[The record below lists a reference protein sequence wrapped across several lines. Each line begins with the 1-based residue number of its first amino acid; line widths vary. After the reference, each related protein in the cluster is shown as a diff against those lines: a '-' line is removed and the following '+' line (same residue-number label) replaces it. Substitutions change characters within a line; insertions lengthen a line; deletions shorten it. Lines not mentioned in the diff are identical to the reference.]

1 MPDCDLC
8 CETVEHTTS
17 CPFGH
22 HICSA
27 CRGNTCPFCHP
38 LDYVSLRAHESPQQS
53 PAVARRPARSTDPEL
68 ADPELADPEL
78 ADPAPELAAPAAEVH
93 LCQPRCLAASI
104 CCMALGAAWVKLL
117 AWVVYADAAVPRW
130 ATWDDPELSN
140 WLVEGSV
147 GWLSMHLVARH
158 FCRSAFSVVHV
169 FLCAEDDD
177 HNDDDGAEA
186 FAA

>member
-53 PAVARRPARSTDPEL
+53 PTVARRPAGSAGPDL
-68 ADPELADPEL
+68 ADPDPDPDLAPDL
-78 ADPAPELAAPAAEVH
+78 APAEEVH

-104 CCMALGAAWVKLL
+104 CCLALGAAWVKLL
-117 AWVVYADAAVPRW
+117 AWAVYADATVPRW
-130 ATWDDPELSN
+130 ATWDDPDLRN
-140 WLVEGSV
+140 WLAEGSV
-147 GWLSMHLVARH
+147 GWLSMHLLARH
-158 FCRSAFSVVHV
+158 LCRSAFSAVHV

-177 HNDDDGAEA
+177 NEDGERAL
-186 FAA
+186 AA